1 MNTQNQLGKTVLFIS
16 DLPENIVDSD
26 LETFFSDYKSN
37 ILMIQVEPSG
47 KFFDAF
53 KTRSPRATIVFKDHE
68 KAAEAREALNMLRL
82 KGKTLNIMW
91 HEKDNNIRYN
101 NTANLFVKKISREIK
116 PRQVYEVFSKY
127 GEIISSK
134 ICEDENGNSLGYG
147 YINYYSFD
155 SSEKAIKDLNNKEMW
170 GNVLE
175 IEYFKKKNER
185 LQSYINNSSIYVKN
199 IQDKYTENDIK
210 KVFQEYGTI
219 TWSKLT
225 TDELGRKYAI
235 LVYLNQENAIKA
247 KESLNGKKLKEDDS
261 DELYVDL
268 LQKKNE
274 RKRILT
280 NKIGDINS
288 KLNQDF
294 KDCNLYIKNLPKDIT
309 ESQLHEIFSK
319 YGEIKSSKIQKFI
332 LVTKENGKVK
342 EMEEPSGFGF
352 VCYLSPESANK
363 AIQDL
368 NGKNLPGY
376 EDNKKPPVLI
386 NYFMPKNQRK
396 QMLSRIQG
404 ESVSR
409 FPLIM
414 GSYPPVVPFS
424 LGMYGVPIYQGRQPV
439 TRQFVLKRQPHPANP
454 ANQRHHQRVQQQQPK
469 ENKED
474 EPNLE
479 YMQSL
484 GDLEAQQEYIG
495 EFLFRKIEQHPI
507 AHQRNFTVDTIGKI
521 TGMILNI
528 KNIVEIYN
536 ITINHE
542 SLTMRINE
550 AVKLLLDNPTE

>member
-16 DLPENIVDSD
+16 DLPDNIVDSD

-37 ILMIQVEPSG
+37 ILMIQVDPSG

-53 KTRSPRATIVFKDHE
+53 KSRSPRATIVFKDHE

-147 YINYYSFD
+147 YISYYSFD

-199 IQDKYTENDIK
+199 IQDKYTESDII

-225 TDELGRKYAI
+225 TDEIGRKYAM
-235 LVYLNQENAIKA
+235 LVYLNQESAIKA
-247 KESLNGKKLKEDDS
+247 KESLNGKKLKEDDN

-268 LQKKNE
+268 LQKKKE

-319 YGEIKSSKIQKFI
+319 YGDIKSSKIQKFI
-332 LVTKENGKVK
+332 LVTKENGKIK
-342 EMEEPSGFGF
+342 ETEEPSGFGF
-352 VCYLSPESANK
+352 VCFLSPESANK

-409 FPLIM
+409 FPFIM
-414 GSYPPVVPFS
+414 GSYPPVMPFN

-454 ANQRHHQRVQQQQPK
+454 ANQRHHQRVQQPK

-484 GDLEAQQEYIG
+484 GDPDAQQEYIG

-528 KNIVEIYN
+528 KDIIEIYN

-542 SLTMRINE
+542 NLTMRINE
-550 AVKLLLDNPTE
+550 AVKLLLDNQTE